1 MFIRFGAILRTRQY
15 STYGSLDRYDG
26 TLTQG
31 GYSTSIMVSE
41 DFVLKVSENL
51 DTQAVAPLLCVG
63 ITTYLPLRHWK
74 VDKGT
79 KVGVVGLGGLG
90 HMAVKLA
97 HAMGAEVTLFTRSL
111 GKSDDAYRLGAS
123 RVVLSTDEN
132 QMKEVANTFYVIIDT
147 VPYTHDL
154 KPYVP
159 TLALDGTLVLVGL
172 VGELEQTINTVPM
185 IVGRRSISASVIGG
199 IRETQEMLDFC
210 AEHNI
215 VPDVEMID
223 MQTINDA
230 YERMLKSDVKYRFV
244 IDMASLKA

>member
-15 STYGSLDRYDG
+15 STYGSLDRHDG
-26 TLTQG
+26 MLTQG
-31 GYSTSIMVSE
+31 GYSTSIVVSE

-51 DTQAVAPLLCVG
+51 DTQAVAPLLCAG
-63 ITTYLPLRHWK
+63 ITTYSPLRHWK
-74 VDKGT
+74 VGKDT

-123 RVVLSTDEN
+123 REVLSTNEN
-132 QMKEVANTFYVIIDT
+132 QMKEVANTFDVIIDT

-172 VGELEQTINTVPM
+172 VGELEQTI
-185 IVGRRSISASVIGG
+185 IVNSAQIK
-199 IRETQEMLDFC
+199 TQFLYVSSY
-210 AEHNI
+210 N
-215 VPDVEMID
+215 
-223 MQTINDA
+223 
-230 YERMLKSDVKYRFV
+230 S
-244 IDMASLKA
+244 KA